1 MPGYHEIQII
11 GIIQQGTNLDY
22 DTNLNFRTSNL
33 YTTRN
38 TVSIVA
44 ASHSI
49 IVDFSQPLLYHRRL
63 QPTLPLSSSIP
74 ATYTPIIVDS
84 GTLHPIIV
92 DYSNLHPHHLS
103 FTPSRTQLLQ
113 AIETIRDLM
122 AGAMMGGMVHTVVAP
137 IERVKLLLQTQE
149 SNIAIVGGKHRRFN
163 GMIDCIV
170 HTVKNEGVLPF
181 SLWIWKER
189 RVYVTF

>member
-1 MPGYHEIQII
+1 MPNSLPI
-11 GIIQQGTNLDY
+11 
-22 DTNLNFRTSNL
+22 
-33 YTTRN
+33 
-38 TVSIVA
+38 SIVA

-49 IVDFSQPLLYHRRL
+49 IVDSSQPLLYHRRL

-113 AIETIRDLM
+113 AIETIRGDDGWN
-122 AGAMMGGMVHTVVAP
+122 GAHGCS
-137 IERVKLLLQTQE
+137 
-149 SNIAIVGGKHRRFN
+149 SN
-163 GMIDCIV
+163 
-170 HTVKNEGVLPF
+170 
-181 SLWIWKER
+181 
-189 RVYVTF
+189 